1 LNQQQ
6 TQNGVIDLK
15 SVAAAL
21 NNLQGLSQQ
30 ETSTALSVTGS
41 PTPATTLTST
51 LNTGNVDTSGNPLPN
66 TTTTQNQTTNSSVT
80 PTAPAFDSFAT
91 LPAGFNPTFGSSAS
105 DLLND
110 QMNLS
115 YQIVNLQMLLDRALS
130 DRIYPQDSG
139 GGTRLQTVLGFN
151 VSLDPPR
158 TANDAVAVVEV
169 TLKSDPGGDIS
180 LVALMPQEKTYNAAA
195 LSSKSNAYSGAAMA
209 GAFQVG
215 GGVRKRSQ
223 VFYLYKD
230 VDTLSYERMTPD
242 GSIVFGWMFRPVLG
256 RRSVTRG
263 FKQLFAVLALPR
275 TDCIDPAKDD
285 ACAIKVTPT
294 VRTYWKKYDR
304 RPQGAVLGPGAG
316 HGVAPA
322 VACDLRRCK
331 GIFRR

>member
-1 LNQQQ
+1 
-6 TQNGVIDLK
+6 
-15 SVAAAL
+15 
-21 NNLQGLSQQ
+21 
-30 ETSTALSVTGS
+30 
-41 PTPATTLTST
+41 
-51 LNTGNVDTSGNPLPN
+51 
-66 TTTTQNQTTNSSVT
+66 
-80 PTAPAFDSFAT
+80 
-91 LPAGFNPTFGSSAS
+91 
-105 DLLND
+105 
-110 QMNLS
+110 MNLS

-130 DRIYPQDSG
+130 DRIYSQDSG

-256 RRSVTRG
+256 RRCFFPTSRISRGIWPRAARDRSAASALSATRS
-263 FKQLFAVLALPR
+263 A
-275 TDCIDPAKDD
+275 
-285 ACAIKVTPT
+285 
-294 VRTYWKKYDR
+294 
-304 RPQGAVLGPGAG
+304 
-316 HGVAPA
+316 
-322 VACDLRRCK
+322 
-331 GIFRR
+331 

>member
-1 LNQQQ
+1 MRSRLQILVVLVSLFLVCPIYGQDVNSCGMKTVDSKTGDSKWKMVPCNGISVGLPKVFDNRTLTLQLEKLKQQLNQQQ

-41 PTPATTLTST
+41 PTPATTLTNT

-66 TTTTQNQTTNSSVT
+66 TTTTQNQTTKSSVT

-169 TLKSDPGGDIS
+169 TLKSDPG
-180 LVALMPQEKTYNAAA
+180 ETYR
-195 LSSKSNAYSGAAMA
+195 SSRSCR
-209 GAFQVG
+209 
-215 GGVRKRSQ
+215 RKRP
-223 VFYLYKD
+223 
-230 VDTLSYERMTPD
+230 TT
-242 GSIVFGWMFRPVLG
+242 
-256 RRSVTRG
+256 RRR
-263 FKQLFAVLALPR
+263 
-275 TDCIDPAKDD
+275 
-285 ACAIKVTPT
+285 
-294 VRTYWKKYDR
+294 
-304 RPQGAVLGPGAG
+304 
-316 HGVAPA
+316 
-322 VACDLRRCK
+322 
-331 GIFRR
+331 